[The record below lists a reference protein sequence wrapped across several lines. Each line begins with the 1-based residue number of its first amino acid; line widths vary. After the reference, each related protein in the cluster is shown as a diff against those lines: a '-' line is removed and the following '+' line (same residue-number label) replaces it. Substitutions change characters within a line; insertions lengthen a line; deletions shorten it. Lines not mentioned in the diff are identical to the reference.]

1 MPRQLIGGTGGGAG
15 SGGGSRE
22 EEILAVIDKGAEAF
36 VFPMLDNGYVY
47 LAGARLSLHRSAE
60 DWALVFEI
68 FGFSPRSE
76 APDVGVFS
84 FGSRLKHGHTRADF
98 VDESAYQRFL
108 AVHPHDASEFFFP
121 LDGDWQEDDD
131 LEWVSSTAST
141 VIVRGREIAMPP
153 REAYSS
159 VGITLE
165 DPKRVATFELCR
177 YLAAVDREDVLA
189 TPHERRTHVQPELAE
204 ILVLDDWHHPDLV
217 KGELPSQT
225 AAFRSIAEVL
235 STGEVHAYNAS
246 EAPNTHWSN
255 WPEGGRL

>member
-131 LEWVSSTAST
+131 LEWVSS
-141 VIVRGREIAMPP
+141 
-153 REAYSS
+153 
-159 VGITLE
+159 
-165 DPKRVATFELCR
+165 
-177 YLAAVDREDVLA
+177 
-189 TPHERRTHVQPELAE
+189 
-204 ILVLDDWHHPDLV
+204 ILFGD
-217 KGELPSQT
+217 EST
-225 AAFRSIAEVL
+225 AATDRLAR
-235 STGEVHAYNAS
+235 GHAVMGVFQNGKGTIFNAGS
-246 EAPNTHWSN
+246 AN
-255 WPEGGRL
+255 WCYGLGTDATIERITRNVVERLGVRD